1 MNSGASFDNSYNQIC
16 PDLQIYWQIQKIR
29 DYEQFILKAKDNS
42 LQFRFNATEGYA
54 LQHFNGEWTVEQI
67 QKRCVQKFGE
77 IIYADFLEKLL
88 HKLVTLG
95 ILVDAVNENSDNIA
109 IATNSPNSPHLKA
122 CIQWIAHPE
131 GYWIL
136 RNPEDITY
144 LQLDN
149 RCKIAIELL
158 GKLPLAAICQKCEIS
173 PEELR
178 HLLRFLTA
186 TAMLEG
192 TTLPKPP
199 RKKFTPLQLMSF
211 KVRLFN
217 PDSWLQK
224 PASLLHWVWTMPVF
238 LCLCFFLAWSTVVG
252 LNIRTQLIATGSA
265 LMTHQGAALML
276 PFGLLVML
284 VVTIHELGHAL
295 TLKHYGG
302 IVPEVG
308 LLFMFFM
315 PAAYTNTSDA
325 YCLVKRRQR
334 VFVVAA
340 GVLTQ
345 LLIGGLALWLWCFSV
360 ESSWL
365 HPTSYL
371 LLIASLFTVAVN
383 LNPLSK
389 FDGYYLAVALSGINN
404 LRSRSFGFYT
414 NLLKGHW
421 DEQNPSDRFIL
432 AAYAPLSLL
441 YTLLVF
447 GSLFSFVIH
456 WIVYYIPFTAIVM
469 LLLWAIYYIFPRPA

>member
-1 MNSGASFDNSYNQIC
+1 MNSDASFDNCYNQCC
-16 PDLQIYWQIQKIR
+16 PDLRIYWQIEKIR
-29 DYEQFILKAKDNS
+29 NYEQFILKSKDNS

-54 LQHFNGEWTVEQI
+54 LQHFNGQWTIEQV
-67 QKRCVQKFGE
+67 QKRCTQKFGE
-77 IIYADFLEKLL
+77 VIYADFLEELL

-95 ILVDAVNENSDNIA
+95 ILVDTVDENSDNIP
-109 IATNSPNSPHLKA
+109 TNSSNYPHLKA
-122 CIQWIAHPE
+122 YIQWIAHPE

-136 RNPEDITY
+136 RNPEDVTY
-144 LQLDN
+144 LELDK
-149 RCKIAIELL
+149 RCKIAIELI
-158 GKLPLAAICQKCEIS
+158 GKIPLSAICQKCEIS
-173 PEELR
+173 PEQLR
-178 HLLRFLTA
+178 YLLQLLTA

-192 TTLPKPP
+192 TKPPKPP
-199 RKKFTPLQLMSF
+199 RKKFTPLQLISF

-217 PDSWLQK
+217 PDTWLNK

-238 LCLCFFLAWSTVVG
+238 LCLCLFIACSTVVG
-252 LNIRTQLIATGSA
+252 LDIQRQLIATGSA
-265 LMTHQGAALML
+265 LMSHQGAALML

-308 LLFMFFM
+308 LLFMFFI
-315 PAAYTNTSDA
+315 PAAYTNTTDA

-345 LLIGGLALWLWCFSV
+345 LVIGALALWLWCFSV

-365 HPTSYL
+365 HHTSYL

-389 FDGYYLAVALSGINN
+389 FDGYYLAIALSGINN
-404 LRSRSFGFYT
+404 LRSRSFGFYA
-414 NLLKGHW
+414 NLLKGNW
-421 DEQNPSDRFIL
+421 DQEKPSDRFIL
-432 AAYAPLSLL
+432 AVYAPFSLL

-447 GSLFSFVIH
+447 GSLLSFVIH
-456 WIVYYIPFTAIVM
+456 WIVYYIPMTAIII
-469 LLLWAIYYIFPRPA
+469 LLLWAIYYIFPRPV